1 MRGVF
6 TVDEPSGQRWELAL
20 DLLRNGDAFALGRV
34 TFRRI
39 ADDVIEAAV
48 ASSWLP
54 ENLTEA
60 KAREDLEPVREQ
72 TEALHAGDAAFR
84 AVVGTSQIDYVLV
97 DDYDIGSIALCRLT
111 GPEIEWLIDRT

>member
-1 MRGVF
+1 MGAR
-6 TVDEPSGQRWELAL
+6 PRPASRWRSVLA
-20 DLLRNGDAFALGRV
+20 RTV

-39 ADDVIEAAV
+39 ADDAIEAAV

-60 KAREDLEPVREQ
+60 RAREDLEPVRQQ

-84 AVVGTSQIDYVLV
+84 AVIGTSRIDYVLV
-97 DDYDIGSIALCRLT
+97 DDYDIGSIALCRLA
-111 GPEIEWLIDRT
+111 GPDIEWLIDRA